1 MIQKDELVHFFLMPI
16 IIGSIGGASAIIF
29 RAMIRFFSS
38 TFNFIDIFHSNY
50 FYLFTMPI
58 LFYISNL
65 LISKFLID
73 HSNVTIDDVAKRVA
87 LYRGHFSY
95 TRGILVLLLSSI
107 GIGFGAPVGREGP
120 IAKLGGVGTEFFLKM
135 LHIQRENM
143 PIYLSAGISAAI
155 SATFNAPIAGVI
167 FGLEIIIGKINS
179 YIVIPLI
186 VASTTATVISDHFIG
201 DFTAFYVPRIDYS
214 DKYFL
219 FVPILSILFA
229 FASVV
234 LLNSLRKLNKIRIHF
249 GNKWKY
255 ISILIGFLVG
265 LVIVAVPQTKGVGY
279 DYVTQIF
286 VSGFD
291 SDISLEIFLAKLAIV
306 ALSIGSGIFGGLM
319 SPSIFIGAFGGYWAG
334 QTMIHWGAN
343 PQAFALIGSAAMLAG
358 ISRAP
363 LRAAIIITELT
374 HSYQLLPAM
383 FMASAITGYVLSK
396 FEPGSYF
403 KRCLIRKGIDIEND
417 NVDRFFENLDIKNYV
432 EDIPP
437 VRSYT
442 EIKRLKRL
450 FRHFKVQ
457 HFPVV
462 DNQHKLIGMV
472 SMRDL
477 RRRYMAGKRKKRAL
491 EIMSQNAFAISDN
504 YIPEDIYKAISTID
518 SNYIPYISDS
528 GKYLGMVNLNKL
540 IKTISLIEQ
549 HYEIGDRPKNL

>member
-1 MIQKDELVHFFLMPI
+1 MIRKDELAHFFVMPI
-16 IIGSIGGASAIIF
+16 IIGSIGGASAIAF
-29 RAMIRFFSS
+29 RAMISFFSS
-38 TFNFIDIFHSNY
+38 TFKFVDIFHTNY

-58 LFYISNL
+58 LFFISNI

-73 HSNVTIDDVAKRVA
+73 HSNVTIDDIAKRVA
-87 LYRGHFSY
+87 LYRGHFSH
-95 TRGILVLLLSSI
+95 TRGALVLLLSSI

-120 IAKLGGVGTEFFLKM
+120 IAKLGGVGTELLLKM
-135 LHIQRENM
+135 LRVQRENI
-143 PIYLSAGISAAI
+143 PIYLSAGVSAAI
-155 SATFNAPIAGVI
+155 AATFNAPIAGVI
-167 FGLEIIIGKINS
+167 FGLEIIIGKVNS

-201 DFTAFYVPRIDYS
+201 DFTAFYVPKIDYS

-229 FASVV
+229 LASAI
-234 LLNSLRKLNKIRIHF
+234 LLNSLRKLNKIRISF
-249 GNKWKY
+249 GERWKY

-291 SDISLEIFLAKLAIV
+291 SNTSLEIFLAKLAIV
-306 ALSIGSGIFGGLM
+306 VLSIGSGIFGGLM

-334 QTMIHWGAN
+334 ESMLHLGAN

-358 ISRAP
+358 VSRAP
-363 LRAAIIITELT
+363 LRAAVIITELT

-383 FMASAITGYVLSK
+383 LMASAITGYVLSK

-403 KRCLIRKGIDIEND
+403 KRCLIRKGIDVEND
-417 NVDRFFENLDIKNYV
+417 NVDRFFENLNIRDYI
-432 EDIPP
+432 EEIPP
-437 VRSYT
+437 IHSYT
-442 EIKRLKRL
+442 EIKRLKKI
-450 FRHFKVQ
+450 FRRFRVH

-477 RRRYMAGKRKKRAL
+477 KRRYMAGKRKKRAV
-491 EIMSQNAFAISDN
+491 EIMSKNPFVISED
-504 YIPEDIYKAISTID
+504 YSTEDIYKAISTID
-518 SNYIPYISDS
+518 SNYIPYASTN

-540 IKTISLIEQ
+540 IKAISLVEH
-549 HYEIGDRPKNL
+549 HYEIGSKPKNL